1 VKQGVEVITGNLDE
15 PSGFREHVRGADA
28 LFSVQSQSKGKERE
42 IQQGIDLANI
52 AGEMGVSH
60 LVYTSVA
67 GAHMNTGIPHFE
79 SKRVIEEHIKSTGIP
94 YTILRP
100 ASLYENFLIPQV
112 KSRVYKGKLVT
123 PLAPAT
129 IQQMVA
135 SEDVGRMT
143 VHAMMNPE
151 LYVSRTIFLVAE
163 QMSMMEAA
171 RVFSEA
177 MGNPVRYM
185 QLPRFITRLVMG
197 KDLYTMFRWMDAN
210 NAIFT
215 DFKEAKQQLPQMIDL
230 KTWIHLN
237 FLNPPLPES

>member
-1 VKQGVEVITGNLDE
+1 
-15 PSGFREHVRGADA
+15 
-28 LFSVQSQSKGKERE
+28 
-42 IQQGIDLANI
+42 
-52 AGEMGVSH
+52 
-60 LVYTSVA
+60 
-67 GAHMNTGIPHFE
+67 
-79 SKRVIEEHIKSTGIP
+79 
-94 YTILRP
+94 
-100 ASLYENFLIPQV
+100 V

-163 QMSMMEAA
+163 QMSMMDAA
-171 RVFSEA
+171 RVFTEA
-177 MGNPVRYM
+177 MGKPVRYT

-215 DFKEAKQQLPQMIDL
+215 DINEAKQQLPQMMDL

-237 FLNPPLPES
+237 FLNPPLSES